1 MKEIL
6 KFLKPYRR
14 GLILSALAVLVS
26 TVCDLWLP
34 TIMSQ
39 ILNQGVY
46 QKDLGYIAIC
56 CGWMLLVAGISLI
69 CVLLGARLSVRVVEG
84 FSADLRSSIFRK
96 VNQMSF
102 EEFGQLGTAALVT
115 RATHDVETVSW
126 IAGDLSST
134 AVTIPMLF
142 FGGVIMAMGKDPVL
156 ALTMLAVVPVI
167 VIIVILIGK
176 KILPLWLKS
185 DEYIDR
191 QNDIIRQ
198 RLRGIR
204 VIRAFN
210 SEEKEHQRA
219 CDAIRAMSDI
229 FIRSNTSMGA
239 VTPVATFLLN
249 LAAVLIVYL
258 AGWRMEAGKGL
269 TGGDVFAIVQY
280 VALVANA
287 ILMGAFIII
296 MIPQA
301 TVAAGR
307 IGQVLRAEGMADPV
321 ARQDLTFTGRI
332 DFENVSFRYEGA
344 AESALQNIHL
354 HIAPGEKVAVIGGT
368 GTGKSTL
375 VSMLLGFRMPTE
387 GRVLL
392 DGIPTDRLSRHTMRQ
407 NMSCVLQNATIYSGT
422 IGDNVKMGKLDATE
436 EEILRALDIAQAR
449 EFVDSF
455 ADGVNHEI
463 KQSGKNLSGGQ
474 KQRLSIARAV
484 LKNAPI
490 YIFDDCFSALD
501 FMTEAKLR
509 SALGREMAGKTQI
522 IITQRVS
529 TAMHCDRIY
538 VMDKGSV
545 TASGTHGELLATCG
559 VYREIY
565 ESQTGGV
572 FDEEAKTVR

>member
-6 KFLKPYRR
+6 KFLRPYRR
-14 GLILSALAVLVS
+14 GLILSTLAVLIS
-26 TVCDLWLP
+26 TLCDLWLP

-46 QKDLGYIAIC
+46 QKDLSYIVAC
-56 CGWMLLVAGISLI
+56 CGLMLLVAGVSLS
-69 CVLLGARLSVRVVEG
+69 CVLLGAKLSIRVMES
-84 FSADLRSSIFRK
+84 FSADLRASIFRK

-115 RATHDVETVSW
+115 RSTHDVETVSW
-126 IAGDLSST
+126 IANDLCST
-134 AVTIPMLF
+134 VVMIPMLF
-142 FGGVIMAMGKDPVL
+142 FGGVLLAMGKDPIL

-167 VIIVILIGK
+167 VVIVLLIGK
-176 KILPLWLKS
+176 RILPLWLKS
-185 DEYIDR
+185 DEYIDK
-191 QNDIIRQ
+191 QNDIVRQ

-219 CDAIRAMSDI
+219 SEAVRTMSDI
-229 FIRSNTSMGA
+229 MIRGNTSMGA
-239 VTPVATFLLN
+239 VTPIATFLLN
-249 LAAVLIVYL
+249 LATVLIVYL
-258 AGWRMEAGKGL
+258 SGWRMEAGHGL

-287 ILMGAFIII
+287 IIMGSFIII
-296 MIPQA
+296 MVPHA

-307 IGQVLRAEGMADPV
+307 IGQVLRAEGMADPI
-321 ARQDLTFTGRI
+321 APQELTFTGEI
-332 DFENVSFRYEGA
+332 AFENVSFRYEGA
-344 AESALQNIHL
+344 AESALQNIDL
-354 HIAPGEKVAVIGGT
+354 HIAPGEKVAIIGGT
-368 GTGKSTL
+368 GAGKSTL
-375 VSMLLGFRMPTE
+375 VSMLMGFRMPTE
-387 GRVLL
+387 GHVLL
-392 DGIPTDRLSRHTMRQ
+392 DGMPTESLSRYTMRQ

-422 IGDNVKMGKLDATE
+422 IRDNVKMGKLDATE
-436 EEILRALDIAQAR
+436 EEIQGALEIAQAR

-455 ADGVNHEI
+455 AEGLDHEI

-501 FMTEAKLR
+501 FMTEARLR
-509 SALGREMAGKTQI
+509 NALAREMAGKTQV

-529 TAMHCDRIY
+529 TAMHCNRIY
-538 VMDKGSV
+538 VMDKGRIA
-545 TASGTHGELLATCG
+545 ASGTHSALLKACQ

-565 ESQTGGV
+565 ESQTGG
-572 FDEEAKTVR
+572 AAQ